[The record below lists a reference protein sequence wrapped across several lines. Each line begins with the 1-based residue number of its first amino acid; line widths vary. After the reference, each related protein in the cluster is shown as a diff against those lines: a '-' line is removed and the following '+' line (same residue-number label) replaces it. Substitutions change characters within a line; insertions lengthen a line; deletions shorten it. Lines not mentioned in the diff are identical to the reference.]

1 MAVDDE
7 PDLEVLIRQK
17 FRRLIRQGKLEF
29 EFAENGEDALEKLQ
43 GRNDIDIVLTD
54 INMPKMDGL
63 TLLDHLA
70 EISPVMKTIIVSAYG
85 DMENIRVAMNRGA
98 FDFITKPINFDDL
111 QQTIEKTFNFV
122 LQQKETIRAIEEND
136 ILKMYVDQDVIRFM
150 SSKEYETSVL
160 ANETVNATVA
170 FFDIVGYTSISEK
183 YAPDTVINIL
193 NKYFDIMVQ
202 EIEKKEGQ
210 IDKFMGDCVM
220 SVFRGDNHLDK
231 ALEAALETRE
241 KFHQI
246 TEQEL
251 DGYKPQISIGINS
264 GEMIS
269 GNIGSE
275 SLRRLDYTVI
285 GDIVNSAQRFQAAAD
300 PGQIAVSK
308 EIYQQKNNSF
318 QFEEIGEVD
327 LKNKSMPVRLYNLIS

>member
-17 FRRLIRQGKLEF
+17 YRRLIRQGKLEF

-63 TLLDHLA
+63 TLLDHLT
-70 EISPVMKTIIVSAYG
+70 EISPVLKTIIVSAYG

-111 QQTIEKTFNFV
+111 QMTIEKTFNFV

-150 SSKEYETSVL
+150 SSKEYEKSVL
-160 ANETVNATVA
+160 ASETVNATVA

-183 YAPDTVINIL
+183 YAPDTVVNIL

-202 EIEKKEGQ
+202 EIEKNEGQ

-220 SVFRGDNHLDK
+220 SVFRGENHLDK
-231 ALEAALETRE
+231 ALEAALEVRK
-241 KFHQI
+241 KFNQI

-251 DGYKPQISIGINS
+251 DGYKPEISIGINS

-300 PGQIAVSK
+300 PGQIAVSE

-327 LKNKSMPVRLYNLIS
+327 LKNKSKPVRLYNLIS

>member
-17 FRRLIRQGKLEF
+17 YRRLIREGKLEF
-29 EFAENGEDALEKLQ
+29 EFAENGQDALDKLQ
-43 GRNDIDIVLTD
+43 GRDDIDIVLTD

-63 TLLDHLA
+63 TLLEHLS

-98 FDFITKPINFDDL
+98 FDFVTKPINFDDL

-122 LQQKETIRAIEEND
+122 LQQKETIKAVEEND

-150 SSKEYETSVL
+150 SSNQYEQNVL
-160 ANETVNATVA
+160 ANESVEATVA

-183 YAPDTVINIL
+183 YPPDTVVNIL

-202 EIEKKEGQ
+202 EIEKHNGQ

-220 SVFRGDNHLDK
+220 SVFRGKNHLDD
-231 ALEAALETRE
+231 AMEASLATRE
-241 KFHQI
+241 RFNDI

-251 DGYKPQISIGINS
+251 DGYKPEISIGINS

-275 SLRRLDYTVI
+275 SLKRLDYTVI
-285 GDIVNSAQRFQAAAD
+285 GDIVNTAQRFQSAASA
-300 PGQIAVSK
+300 GQIAIS
-308 EIYQQKNNSF
+308 EDIYQLRNKSF
-318 QFEEIGEVD
+318 QCEEIGEVE
-327 LKNKSMPVRLYNLIS
+327 LKNKANPVRLYNVIA